1 MKIDVSRK
9 AAASVGVLAV
19 LMALAPTGARAADP
33 LAAVRRATAVYHNTD
48 AAAAAGYVPLLA
60 CIDMPGVGGMGQHLA
75 DLAAFD
81 GTVDPLH
88 PEALVYEVRGD
99 ALRLVAVEYIVP
111 QAAWSSAKPPSLF
124 GQSFHRN
131 DALGIWALHAWIWR
145 PNPAGMFA
153 DLNPKVRLCP

>member
-1 MKIDVSRK
+1 MKNYVTRQT
-9 AAASVGVLAV
+9 AAFIGVLAV

-33 LAAVRRATAVYHNTD
+33 LAAVRQATVAYLNTD
-48 AAAAAGYVPLLA
+48 AAAAAGFTPLLA

-75 DLAAFD
+75 DQLAFD
-81 GTVDPLH
+81 STVDPLH

-111 QAAWSSAKPPSLF
+111 QAAWSSADPPSLF
-124 GQSFHRN
+124 GQPFHRN

-145 PNPAGMFA
+145 GNPTGMFE
-153 DLNPKVRLCP
+153 DFNPNVRLCP